1 MIPQQYLQKLE
12 VEKTIFDHSEKIK
25 LIIKVYFEASFI
37 QLLNLGSKLK

>member
-37 QLLNLGSKLK
+37 